1 MLMHQSRLAPSR
13 VVGVALAIAAASLFA
28 DVASAAR
35 DDGQVSTVVKY
46 GDLDLS
52 RSADTQQLYARLK
65 DASEQVCGS
74 EYTRDLRMQRLH
86 KACYTGAL
94 NRAVERVSEPKL
106 TALHAAEPRIRV
118 AGRS

>member
-1 MLMHQSRLAPSR
+1 MLMHQSRLTPSR

-28 DVASAAR
+28 DVASAR

-52 RSADTQQLYARLK
+52 QSADTQRLYARLK
-65 DASEQVCGS
+65 YASQQVCGS
-74 EYTRDLRMQRLH
+74 YDTRDLRMQRLH
-86 KACYTGAL
+86 DACYEGAL
-94 NRAVERVSEPKL
+94 NRSVERVNEPAL

-118 AGRS
+118 ARKS

>member
-1 MLMHQSRLAPSR
+1 MLMHQSRLTPSR
-13 VVGVALAIAAASLFA
+13 VIGVALAIAAASLFA
-28 DVASAAR
+28 DVASAR

-74 EYTRDLRMQRLH
+74 EYTRDLRMQRLL
-86 KACYTGAL
+86 KACYVGAL
-94 NRAVERVSEPKL
+94 NRAVERVNEPNL